1 MWGSLENINF
11 ITFKSI
17 HRRNKLRLKDKTL
30 STNDKAL
37 IAAEQ
42 NSIAAQIIRY
52 SRLTMILTFLA
63 AQGNDDFNLLYEH
76 NLVTPEEE
84 GWLKAAMIGTRPLL
98 VVSWIS
104 ELLDDVLPEQGYD
117 LSEST
122 QNTVLQNILSLRSV
136 YSPMQY
142 HVLLFCLL
150 TLFDFRRQRWYR
162 RNVGLH
168 WQSIALSLCAYSL
181 LDHSDPAIIPRD

>member
-11 ITFKSI
+11 ITFKII

-117 LSEST
+117 FSEST
-122 QNTVLQNILSLRSV
+122 QNTVLQNVLSLRSV
-136 YSPMQY
+136 YSP
-142 HVLLFCLL
+142 
-150 TLFDFRRQRWYR
+150 T
-162 RNVGLH
+162 
-168 WQSIALSLCAYSL
+168 
-181 LDHSDPAIIPRD
+181 